1 VVQRNG
7 KMLHDE
13 GILSSKSIKSSNNDI
28 LTFIKRM
35 NVVIQGVQK
44 GHDGGVLLMDG
55 LTEFTVT
62 GNDGLEQANVMD

>member
-1 VVQRNG
+1 
-7 KMLHDE
+7 MWHDE

>member
-1 VVQRNG
+1 
-7 KMLHDE
+7 M
-13 GILSSKSIKSSNNDI
+13 SSKSIKLSNNDI

-44 GHDGGVLLMDG
+44 GNSGGVLLMDG

-62 GNDGLEQANVMD
+62 SNDGLEQANVMG

>member
-1 VVQRNG
+1 
-7 KMLHDE
+7 
-13 GILSSKSIKSSNNDI
+13 
-28 LTFIKRM
+28 M